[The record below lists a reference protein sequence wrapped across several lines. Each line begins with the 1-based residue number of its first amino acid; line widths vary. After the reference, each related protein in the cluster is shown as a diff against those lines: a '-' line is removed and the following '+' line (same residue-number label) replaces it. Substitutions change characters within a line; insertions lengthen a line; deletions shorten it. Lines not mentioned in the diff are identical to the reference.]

1 MEKTQSE
8 INHLAAKYL
17 DHPSATPYYLT
28 AKGEQTSNLA
38 FETHF
43 NPRLA
48 QHSTYF
54 KALEAMMSC
63 AERNA
68 TSENPAVCQKEFK
81 QLRMAAFKDELLYHQ
96 VNRRHF
102 MNEIM
107 SKRNESPY

>member
-1 MEKTQSE
+1 M
-8 INHLAAKYL
+8 AAKHL
-17 DHPSATPYYLT
+17 DHPSATPYYLL
-28 AKGEQTSNLA
+28 AKGEPAGNLN

-48 QHSTYF
+48 QHSVYFRALEAVMACAEQHSASPEASPAAAAPCEKEF
-54 KALEAMMSC
+54 KAL
-63 AERNA
+63 R
-68 TSENPAVCQKEFK
+68 
-81 QLRMAAFKDELLYHQ
+81 LAAFRDELLYHH